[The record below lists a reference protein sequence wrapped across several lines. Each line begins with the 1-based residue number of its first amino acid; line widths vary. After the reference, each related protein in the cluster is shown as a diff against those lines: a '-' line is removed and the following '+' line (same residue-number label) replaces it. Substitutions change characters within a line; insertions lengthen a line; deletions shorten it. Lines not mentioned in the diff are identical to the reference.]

1 MIVVAIIGILAAV
14 AIPKFAD
21 LVTKSKESTAKGVLG
36 SLRSAISV
44 YYSDNT
50 FYPDDVEIALTAGQK
65 YFASIPIFSIPVV
78 AAQGNPGHLLVTG
91 VKNVAVADDD
101 VATGVFAYDNG
112 VTGGTLLVNCIHRD
126 TKGTLW
132 SSY

>member
-1 MIVVAIIGILAAV
+1 MPQAPPVIRVRDVVGFGWPDLHCRHSELADPREAPFPEEQQNVCVPIPAV
-14 AIPKFAD
+14 
-21 LVTKSKESTAKGVLG
+21 
-36 SLRSAISV
+36 
-44 YYSDNT
+44 
-50 FYPDDVEIALTAGQK
+50 Q
-65 YFASIPIFSIPVV
+65 
-78 AAQGNPGHLLVTG
+78 AQGNPGHLLVTG